1 MVAPSLDLQSLRS
14 MLTTM
19 ERTTMAVDHQG
30 AEWLYQYLRQHPNLR
45 RTLDVGLG
53 EGASAIA
60 VMLATGGRHT
70 AIDSLQFTRAG
81 LRNLT
86 RFGLIDRLE
95 LRAEL
100 TCLALPALL
109 RAGRRFDYSFL
120 DAGGKLDDLFVDFHY
135 LSAMTVPGGVI
146 LIPDDDRPT
155 VLKFLAYLRHNR
167 PDWQLHP
174 TPRGVRITVAERL
187 GEQDRRH
194 WGDFHDF

>member
-1 MVAPSLDLQSLRS
+1 MVPDLEPLRT

-19 ERTTMAVDHQG
+19 ERTTMALDDQG
-30 AEWLYQYLRQHPNLR
+30 AEWLYRYVHQRPSLR

-53 EGASAIA
+53 EGASAMA

-81 LRNLT
+81 LRNLA
-86 RFGLIDRLE
+86 RFGLLDRLE

-100 TCLALPALL
+100 ACLALPELL

-135 LSAMTVPGGVI
+135 LSAMTVSGGVI

-167 PDWQLHP
+167 PDWQLSP
-174 TPRGVRITVAERL
+174 TPRGVRITIAERVSEAD
-187 GEQDRRH
+187 GRR

>member
-1 MVAPSLDLQSLRS
+1 MALDDR
-14 MLTTM
+14 
-19 ERTTMAVDHQG
+19 G
-30 AEWLYQYLRQHPNLR
+30 AEWLYGYVHQRPSLRH
-45 RTLDVGLG
+45 TLDVGLG
-53 EGASAIA
+53 EGASAMA

-109 RAGRRFDYSFL
+109 RAGRRFDCSFL
-120 DAGGKLDDLFVDFHY
+120 DAGGKLDDLFLDFHY

-167 PDWQLHP
+167 PDWKLSP
-174 TPRGVRITVAERL
+174 TPTGVRITIVERI
-187 GEQDRRH
+187 GEQDRRS
-194 WGDFHDF
+194 WGDFYDF